1 MSFTAVPPAP
11 QSPAGSVVSAGSWW
25 PEISLNELRD
35 VLRLGDV
42 VPHSRLLNAA
52 RGAVA
57 MVLDELAAWK
67 AAREAEGATDLLAVP
82 CDIQIDGETKF
93 TVQFVRAVQFAA
105 GAEIADLY
113 RAVTA
118 TNEANTRADAQ
129 ALTADDYR
137 RMSTHA
143 IRDILGETRTTVELI

>member
-11 QSPAGSVVSAGSWW
+11 QSPAGSAVSAGSWW
-25 PEISLNELRD
+25 PEIDLNDLRD

-42 VPHSRLLNAA
+42 VPHARLLNAA
-52 RGAVA
+52 RGALAV
-57 MVLDELAAWK
+57 VLDELEVWK
-67 AAREAEGATDLLAVP
+67 AAREAEGAASLADVP
-82 CDIQIDGETKF
+82 CSISIDGKSRF

-105 GAEIADLY
+105 GAELADLY

-118 TNEANTRADAQ
+118 TNEGNARADAQ

-143 IRDILGETRTTVELI
+143 VRDILGETRTTVELI